1 MLGSLALRTTGSGQ
15 GGEGNK
21 RQKNRQGEE
30 RQRGGG
36 DWCGLIVRKVDR
48 EMGVNGLERQQHV
61 MKVTGGRSRHETL
74 PLRGS
79 GGQKRLR

>member
-1 MLGSLALRTTGSGQ
+1 MAT
-15 GGEGNK
+15 
-21 RQKNRQGEE
+21 EE
-30 RQRGGG
+30 RGTNGRKIGRERNGKRGGG

-61 MKVTGGRSRHETL
+61 MKVTGDRSRHETL